1 MKSTRYF
8 TLNYTGFTTAAS
20 EGQAYLRL
28 IAGEHIFYTNK
39 RHFSDPT
46 LFDRLQLNRPLH
58 IGARRLPNGC
68 YWIHWLSDGKTL
80 LEPDH
85 LAKPWARPL
94 LLVSLLVLIATLIP
108 VFYIDSEWGKMG
120 FGIIAV
126 LALIALLSGLC
137 ELLFR
142 PALKR
147 LPDMRD
153 LLAKMTLARRGD
165 FSFCQSIQATPQT
178 DRQAALAFTETLPQ
192 RYAVR
197 TGKISHII
205 FKKWFA
211 GNPTREYHGVG
222 LQCDT
227 APLAFFWQIGF
238 ANFGLHPIFYRRQ
251 PPFLAIGDRIVTV
264 YQREDNDIQALYN
277 VSDGGAFLKN
287 HWWYPG
293 NRQMSLLYN
302 LLYGMALAMYLLV
315 LGLELNNPYKPGR
328 SLWWLF
334 RDSLH
339 MLSISLLCFGGTLAI
354 MELIGP
360 TARCLSQSVRD
371 WLALRT
377 AVRGYLTR
385 VTANTTLEEIG

>member
-68 YWIHWLSDGKTL
+68 YWIHWLSDGKAL
-80 LEPDH
+80 LEPDQ

-94 LLVSLLVLIATLIP
+94 LLVSLLVLLATLIP

-126 LALIALLSGLC
+126 LALIALLTGLC

-142 PALKR
+142 PALKL

-165 FSFCQSIQATPQT
+165 FSFCQSIQATPPV

-197 TGKISHII
+197 TGKISNII

-222 LQCDT
+222 LQCDI

-251 PPFLAIGDRIVTV
+251 PPFLAHGDRIVAI

-302 LLYGMALAMYLLV
+302 LLYGMALALYLLV
-315 LGLELNNPYKPGR
+315 LGMELYNPYKSGR

-360 TARCLSQSVRD
+360 IARCLSQSVRD
-371 WLALRT
+371 WLALR
-377 AVRGYLTR
+377 AAIRGYLRR
-385 VTANTTLEEIG
+385 VAATTLLQEIT

>member
-8 TLNYTGFTTAAS
+8 TLNYSGFTTAAS
-20 EGQAYLRL
+20 EGQTYLRL
-28 IAGEHIFYTNK
+28 IAGEHVFYTNK

-46 LFDRLQLNRPLH
+46 LFDRLQLNYPLH
-58 IGARRLPNGC
+58 IGARRLRNGC
-68 YWIHWLSDGKTL
+68 YWIHWLSDGTTL
-80 LEPDH
+80 LEPDQ

-108 VFYIDSEWGKMG
+108 VIYIDSEWGKMG

-153 LLAKMTLARRGD
+153 LLVKMNLARRGD
-165 FSFCQSIQATPQT
+165 FSFCQAIQATPPV

-197 TGKISHII
+197 TGKISNII
-205 FKKWFA
+205 FKKWFT
-211 GNPTREYHGVG
+211 GTPTREYHGVG
-222 LQCDT
+222 MQCDA

-238 ANFGLHPIFYRRQ
+238 ANFGLHPLFYRRQ
-251 PPFLAIGDRIVTV
+251 PPFLAHGDRIVAV
-264 YQREDNDIQALYN
+264 YLRGSNSIQALYN

-287 HWWYPG
+287 HSCYPG
-293 NRQMSLLYN
+293 DRQMSLLYN
-302 LLYGMALAMYLLV
+302 LFYGIALVLYLLV
-315 LGLELNNPYKPGR
+315 LGMELNNPYKSGR
-328 SLWWLF
+328 DFWWLL
-334 RDSLH
+334 RDSLD
-339 MLSISLLCFGGTLAI
+339 MLSLLLLCFSGTLVI
-354 MELIGP
+354 LELIGP
-360 TARCLSQSVRD
+360 VARCLSQSVRD
-371 WLALRT
+371 WLGLRT
-377 AVRGYLTR
+377 AVRGYLRR
-385 VTANTTLEEIG
+385 VAANTTLQEIT

>member
-28 IAGEHIFYTNK
+28 IAGEHIFYANK

-80 LEPDH
+80 LKPDH
-85 LAKPWARPL
+85 LAKPWGRPL
-94 LLVSLLVLIATLIP
+94 LLVSLLVLLATLIP

-142 PALKR
+142 PALKL

-165 FSFCQSIQATPQT
+165 FSFCQSIQATPPV

-197 TGKISHII
+197 TGKISNII

-251 PPFLAIGDRIVTV
+251 PPFLAIGDRIVAI

-302 LLYGMALAMYLLV
+302 LLYGMALALYLLV
-315 LGLELNNPYKPGR
+315 LGMELYNPYKSGR